1 MEIITEPDSIAFPKQ
16 QLDDL
21 LEVIIRMNTSPI
33 QQPKRH
39 GVNGAHR
46 KHPFSTRLECGQ
58 KLFSKIPADHVVD
71 FFIAALKHVQSIKS
85 ETDLASQLQNSTL
98 LNSASVEQI
107 LIQSFFV
114 WVQSHNKQ
122 AQKNKARLN
131 SDQNIKQRIVFY
143 PPKREKLLDLIIPI
157 DLICKGCS
165 YSWKTIASVLD
176 LQQSKQSLSF
186 VSKVFDFLNMGQ
198 ASFSVLQF
206 CLLNHSVAYQLAFP
220 KVIIIALLLGPLDAR
235 TVEAFVG
242 NRTGEFRSEVRQL
255 LEMAEKWTKDESDWR
270 KAALEFTHKNPDL
283 LPPFSQFCKTITS
296 LLADLRNELSEHENI
311 ISDNWSCSLIRKAA
325 HKFYLEKTW
334 SKDQFNDILHTL
346 LVQKPTLKAFLLNVL
361 LKDHNDKVAFDR
373 WKNFVSA
380 DRIHM
385 SKNFE
390 KVDLCSKEECPEFLH
405 LSRKVDV
412 FVISNIHQFKVFE
425 KQFSDYERK
434 KTSRIIIGFDSEW
447 NSFVMKSR
455 ASLLQLA
462 LSHSVYLL
470 DLDSLHSQKELVD
483 FIDRI
488 FMSREIVKLGYHFSD
503 DLVQLRARLHDCL
516 GLYRPNSL
524 YCVGKIV
531 EELIR
536 RSSGPTVHI
545 QLDQFVLPVTEK
557 EEEDMKEHTRKVK
570 PTYFVKSPE
579 NFKNQNLNSS
589 LSDKEASDEE
599 NVTNPYEVEMSEVST
614 RSSRQST
621 KIFTP
626 PQEPK
631 STKFSEQGLSYICRR
646 VLGKPLNKQEQ
657 CSVWDRRPLRTSQI
671 RYAALDAHC
680 IVQIYHRCRE
690 WAEKIG
696 VGGME
701 PFELVPSSYLHSPLP
716 LFWDKPL
723 PPDLFN
729 EKASAEWTATGTNGG
744 GWD

>member
-1 MEIITEPDSIAFPKQ
+1 
-16 QLDDL
+16 
-21 LEVIIRMNTSPI
+21 
-33 QQPKRH
+33 
-39 GVNGAHR
+39 
-46 KHPFSTRLECGQ
+46 
-58 KLFSKIPADHVVD
+58 
-71 FFIAALKHVQSIKS
+71 
-85 ETDLASQLQNSTL
+85 
-98 LNSASVEQI
+98 
-107 LIQSFFV
+107 
-114 WVQSHNKQ
+114 
-122 AQKNKARLN
+122 
-131 SDQNIKQRIVFY
+131 
-143 PPKREKLLDLIIPI
+143 
-157 DLICKGCS
+157 
-165 YSWKTIASVLD
+165 
-176 LQQSKQSLSF
+176 
-186 VSKVFDFLNMGQ
+186 
-198 ASFSVLQF
+198 
-206 CLLNHSVAYQLAFP
+206 
-220 KVIIIALLLGPLDAR
+220 
-235 TVEAFVG
+235 
-242 NRTGEFRSEVRQL
+242 
-255 LEMAEKWTKDESDWR
+255 MAEKWTKDESDWR

-570 PTYFVKSPE
+570 PTYFVK
-579 NFKNQNLNSS
+579 
-589 LSDKEASDEE
+589 
-599 NVTNPYEVEMSEVST
+599 MSEVST